1 MADYTITLNE
11 TQLKALDF
19 VGIDDAES
27 HAQNFMS
34 NRARKAIDEIVLIYT
49 TAALDANHAIPSTRE
64 EIVTDAFVK
73 GYVKTVAEQN
83 AEMTSG
89 RE

>member
-1 MADYTITLNE
+1 MTDYTITLTE
-11 TQLKALDF
+11 TELKALDF
-19 VGIDDAES
+19 AGIDDAEF

-34 NRARKAIDEIVLIYT
+34 TRAKKAIDEIVLIYT
-49 TAALDANHAIPSTRE
+49 TAALDAPHAIPGTRE

-83 AEMTSG
+83 AEWDKS
-89 RE
+89 